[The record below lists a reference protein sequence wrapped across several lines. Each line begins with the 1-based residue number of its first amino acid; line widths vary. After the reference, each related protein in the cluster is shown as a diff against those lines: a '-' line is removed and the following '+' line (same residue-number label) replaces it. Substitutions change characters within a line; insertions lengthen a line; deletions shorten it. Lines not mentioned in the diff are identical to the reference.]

1 MNWTA
6 CSKCG
11 GDGLSAA
18 SLAEVSLAVFG
29 FGTFSFCFLPPK
41 LLKSFQIHPKYS
53 SSPIAAVQV
62 CVTNRQEQM
71 RRR

>member
-41 LLKSFQIHPKYS
+41 LLKTFQIHPKY